1 MWYETFY
8 VEPKL
13 DKNEINNIKKL
24 FNPTQNV
31 IEEYSL
37 TDVEKLILVEDK
49 EKYFEQKNS
58 FFILEEEYNLV
69 KLLSKYNLHNNY
81 LKTDFFL
88 NILDILLII
97 NNILSKRLNL
107 PEVVHKNKTISNF
120 IPRCSYK
127 FCNFKHECYYNYNLK
142 NCNICYQDHYVHN
155 MIKADLIILKKYIK
169 NYFPEN
175 NVIIPNR
182 EILKSIS
189 TLNYVV
195 EHMYLEMKSRCLYLT
210 EDEYEKQHFI
220 KKNLS
225 N

>member
-1 MWYETFY
+1 MWYKNY
-8 VEPKL
+8 YLDPKL
-13 DKNEINNIKKL
+13 DKNQIDNINKL
-24 FNPTQNV
+24 FVKETKEP
-31 IEEYSL
+31 IEYSL
-37 TDVEKLILVEDK
+37 SNIEELISIQNK
-49 EKYFEQKNS
+49 QQYFEKKNS
-58 FFILEEEYNLV
+58 FHILEEEYNIV
-69 KLLSKYNLHNNY
+69 KLLSKYNLQNNY
-81 LKTDFFL
+81 LKNDFFL

-107 PEVVHKNKTISNF
+107 PEIVHKNKTISNF

-142 NCNICYQDHYVHN
+142 NNNICYQDHYVHN

-195 EHMYLEMKSRCLYLT
+195 EHMYLEIKSRCLYLKV
-210 EDEYEKQHFI
+210 DEYEKQHFI

>member
-1 MWYETFY
+1 MWYNTFY
-8 VEPKL
+8 VDSKL
-13 DKNEINNIKKL
+13 DKNEINNIKNL
-24 FNPTQNV
+24 FNPNNSVT
-31 IEEYSL
+31 IEYSL
-37 TDVEKLILVEDK
+37 TDVEKIILVEDK

-58 FFILEEEYNLV
+58 FNILEEEYNLV

-88 NILDILLII
+88 SILDILLII

-107 PEVVHKNKTISNF
+107 PEIVHKNKTISNF

-127 FCNFKHECYYNYNLK
+127 FCNFKHDCYYNYNLK
-142 NCNICYQDHYVHN
+142 NNNICYQDHYVHN

-175 NVIIPNR
+175 NIIIPNR